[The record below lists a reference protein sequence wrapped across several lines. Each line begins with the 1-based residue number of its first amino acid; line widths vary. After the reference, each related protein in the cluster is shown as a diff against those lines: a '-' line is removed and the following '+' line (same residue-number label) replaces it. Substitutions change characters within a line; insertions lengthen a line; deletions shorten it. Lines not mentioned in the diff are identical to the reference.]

1 MKVIQFGLRFSPNLG
16 DGIIADCIDFGVR
29 ALRPGAE
36 VCRIDLS
43 GREASGAVTV
53 RNRSAVLRVLKVL
66 PLFLR
71 QAIVQ
76 WKLGRMLD
84 EAAPRWAA
92 IVQGA
97 DLALL
102 GGGQLFA
109 DADLNFCLK
118 VARAAEILQAAG
130 VPLVVYGVGVSKG
143 WTRRGAELFRAVLQA
158 DLRQVGVRDELS
170 RMAWQAQMAGLGPEP
185 VLTRD
190 PGLLAAQCYGAAT
203 DAGGRVGLCITAP
216 EILAYHADAG
226 VGGTGGLAFYAGL
239 ARALCDTGERV
250 MLFTNGAEEDR
261 AALDRLCVLP
271 EIEAR
276 IATGHVSIAA
286 PAARP
291 EDLARQ
297 IGGYRAVVAH
307 RLHACIVA
315 WSYGRPIVGL
325 GWDRKV
331 QSFFASVQ
339 ADGFFSD
346 APDIGGAAVAAMVAA
361 AIAAG
366 VDATLH
372 AEVLA
377 ETWAGLDGALGVL
390 TARPAE
396 A

>member
-29 ALRPGAE
+29 TLRPGAE
-36 VCRIDLS
+36 VRRIDLS
-43 GREASGAVTV
+43 GREAFGAVTV
-53 RNRSAVLRVLKVL
+53 RNRSAVLRGLKLL

-84 EAAPRWAA
+84 QVAPRWAGV
-92 IVQGA
+92 VQGA

-118 VARAAEILQAAG
+118 VARAAELLQAAG

-143 WTRRGAELFRAVLQA
+143 WTRRGAALFRAVLRA

-170 RMAWQAQMAGLGPEP
+170 RMAWQAQMAGMGPEP
-185 VLTRD
+185 VITRD

-203 DAGGRVGLCITAP
+203 DADGRVGVCVTAP

-226 VGGTGGLAFYAGL
+226 VGGAGGLAFYADV
-239 ARALCDTGERV
+239 ARALCGAGERV

-261 AALDRLCVLP
+261 AALDLLCARA
-271 EIEAR
+271 EIAAL
-276 IATGHVSIAA
+276 IATGHVCVAVA
-286 PAARP
+286 AARP
-291 EDLARQ
+291 EELARQ

-339 ADGFFSD
+339 AEGFFSD
-346 APDIGGAAVAAMVAA
+346 APEVGGAAVADLVAA

-366 VDATLH
+366 VEAGLH
-372 AEVLA
+372 ARVMA
-377 ETWAGLDGALGVL
+377 EAWAGLEGALAGF
-390 TARPAE
+390 TAQPVE